1 LNNLKAFRKA
11 QNLSR
16 RELSERSGVNLR
28 LLSYYE
34 NGYKDINKA
43 SFETI
48 MKLSKILKCS
58 PENLYNIPDVE
69 K

>member
-1 LNNLKAFRKA
+1 MTNLQKLRKV

-43 SFETI
+43 SFDTI
-48 MKLSKILKCS
+48 MKLSKVLKCS
-58 PENLYNIPDVE
+58 PEKLYQLPNAE